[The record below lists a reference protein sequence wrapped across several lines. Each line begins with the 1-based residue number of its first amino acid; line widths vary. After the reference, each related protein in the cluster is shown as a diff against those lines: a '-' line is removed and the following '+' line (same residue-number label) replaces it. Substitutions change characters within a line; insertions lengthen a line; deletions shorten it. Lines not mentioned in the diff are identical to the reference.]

1 MDGNSSQ
8 MIAEFTDPT
17 NNRKDF
23 RLEAKKQDQLWV
35 RLRLHPWLFD
45 KDQDL
50 RTLEV
55 LLRLL

>member
-1 MDGNSSQ
+1 MGDNSNQ
-8 MIAEFTDPT
+8 ATRERTDPT

-23 RLEAKKQDQLWV
+23 RLEATKQDQLWV